1 VASPRIL
8 LDANISQK
16 VARALWRELKLDVLS
31 LRAQRLDD
39 LPDGDVVRMAIAT
52 NRIIVTMDRDFAE
65 YFHSAAQIAVG
76 IVYLE
81 LSNRRRN
88 VAGITSALRELFS
101 NRSVDFDFA
110 CSLVIVSDSDV
121 EVHTR

>member
-1 VASPRIL
+1 ML

-65 YFHSAAQIAVG
+65 YFHSATRIDVG
-76 IVYLE
+76 IVYLN
-81 LSNRRRN
+81 LSNRLRN
-88 VAGITSALRELFS
+88 VPRITRVLSELFRDRAEDIEFKS
-101 NRSVDFDFA
+101 
-110 CSLVIVSDSDV
+110 
-121 EVHTR
+121 T